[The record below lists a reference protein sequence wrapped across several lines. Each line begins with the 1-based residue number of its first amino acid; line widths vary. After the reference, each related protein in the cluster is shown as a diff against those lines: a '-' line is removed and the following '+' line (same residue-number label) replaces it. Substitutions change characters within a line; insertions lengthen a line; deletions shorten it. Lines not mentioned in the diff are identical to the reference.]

1 MCVYVI
7 KAAHISEISGNRRSL
22 RFTDAKA
29 CKNLIFSVVVEV
41 PYSLFAGN
49 IPAAY
54 VAGTFGARDF
64 VPRRIVAFRPKPFP
78 IFIPLEYPDFIT
90 RIQLEQFFTGNVRR
104 RADIHSVINNIM
116 ITVFVI
122 IDDNIPLRVYAERTH
137 NKQQTPYWFF
147 RFQNTPPYMFAL
159 RKPKVH
165 RVSTVPL

>member
-7 KAAHISEISGNRRSL
+7 KTAHISENSGNRRSL

-41 PYSLFAGN
+41 PYNLFAGN
-49 IPAAY
+49 LPAAY

-90 RIQLEQFFTGNVRR
+90 RIQLEQFFTGNVRH
-104 RADIHSVINNIM
+104 RADIHC
-116 ITVFVI
+116 
-122 IDDNIPLRVYAERTH
+122 
-137 NKQQTPYWFF
+137 
-147 RFQNTPPYMFAL
+147 MFAL

-165 RVSTVPL
+165 RAIVNSKSVFGKPNIMTAGNIMAAGNCRIV